1 MYLKVFYFSFINLLV
16 ALAVNP
22 ANASPEKNKNLKN
35 ETMKYQAY
43 LKICLKGY
51 ESLPKHC
58 NELYDTRG
66 PYITR
71 QDCKKRISEMISDLP
86 KYKSKFEAKGY
97 ICEKGLREDL
107 KFSKIY
113 N

>member
-1 MYLKVFYFSFINLLV
+1 
-16 ALAVNP
+16 
-22 ANASPEKNKNLKN
+22 
-35 ETMKYQAY
+35 
-43 LKICLKGY
+43 
-51 ESLPKHC
+51 
-58 NELYDTRG
+58 
-66 PYITR
+66 
-71 QDCKKRISEMISDLP
+71 MISDLP